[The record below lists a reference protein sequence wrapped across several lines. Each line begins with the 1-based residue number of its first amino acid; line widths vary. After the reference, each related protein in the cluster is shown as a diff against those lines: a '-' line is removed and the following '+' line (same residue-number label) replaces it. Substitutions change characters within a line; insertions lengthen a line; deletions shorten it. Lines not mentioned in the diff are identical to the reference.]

1 MNCDGLFS
9 SAPKVIAL
17 VGVFPLLLAFLW
29 FTWKVAAKCRD
40 VQSNWARVEAQVAD
54 ASQDDKVTLELSW
67 SGGKIRQEVK
77 KDGSFKDLEPSQTFP
92 LYMNPRNRA
101 ELRPDTFADMWGGAV
116 VLGVIS
122 LALAG
127 TGLFL
132 MLTGDPKMPEDAP
145 DLAAQFERAAS
156 NPQAFTPAPRPSHD
170 DDGGIIEMREPG
182 ESWKANVFWGLL
194 FGLLLFVPPL
204 FAPKDVLAWKK
215 YGMMALGVAWMAFM
229 GRSAIQNHGRT
240 VRCDRTSIQVSQA
253 FGSKRILLSEVKK
266 ITREDVRKKLREF
279 ENIGRPRYK
288 TTPLDTKAPIVL
300 YILRDAQGRELLRL
314 DKNME
319 PVDELRR
326 FLDRM
331 ENLTGSPI
339 RDE

>member
-1 MNCDGLFS
+1 MNCDGFFS

-17 VGVFPLLLAFLW
+17 VGVFPLLLVFLW
-29 FTWKVAAKCRD
+29 FTWKIAAKCRD
-40 VQSNWARVEAQVAD
+40 VQTNWTRVEAQVVD
-54 ASQDDKVTLELSW
+54 ASQDDKVTLEWSW
-67 SGGKIRQEVK
+67 RGGKVRQEVK
-77 KDGSFKDLEPSQTFP
+77 KEGSFKDLAQSQTFP

-101 ELRPDTFADMWGGAV
+101 EMRPDTFGEMWGGAV

-122 LALAG
+122 LVLAG

-132 MLTGDPKMPEDAP
+132 MLTEDPKMPEMSADF
-145 DLAAQFERAAS
+145 AAQVERAKL
-156 NPQAFTPAPRPSHD
+156 NPQVSTPTPRPSHD
-170 DDGGIIEMREPG
+170 DNGGIIQMREPG

-194 FGLLLFVPPL
+194 FGLLLLVPAF
-204 FAPKDVLAWKK
+204 FAPKDVSAWKK

-253 FGSKRILLSEVKK
+253 FGSKRILLSDVKK
-266 ITREDVRKKLREF
+266 VTRDDVRQKLREW
-279 ENIGRPRYK
+279 EDVGRSRYK
-288 TTPLDTKAPIVL
+288 TKPLDTMAPIVL
-300 YILRDAQGRELLRL
+300 YILRDAQGKELLRL

-319 PVDELRR
+319 PAGELRR

-331 ENLTGSPI
+331 ENLTGVPI